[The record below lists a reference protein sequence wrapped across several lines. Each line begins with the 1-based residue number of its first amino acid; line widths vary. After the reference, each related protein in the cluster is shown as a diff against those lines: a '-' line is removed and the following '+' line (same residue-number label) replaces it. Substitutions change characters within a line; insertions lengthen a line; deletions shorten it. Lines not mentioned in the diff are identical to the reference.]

1 MKTKDQ
7 KKFTIIIPSKIF
19 DDNLEFCIKNIR
31 KYYKL
36 VKIIVILDKKKK
48 LIKNKNIKIITSGPK
63 TIGYKRNLAAKST
76 NSKYITFIDSD
87 AYPKHKW
94 LDYVLNSF
102 KKFEDIKVIG
112 GPNLSPSSKELE
124 KQLVARARKLSF
136 VTFYPFIKKRGKTEK
151 IVNFL
156 PACNFTI
163 ERKIYLKIGGMI
175 DKIYSGEEMSLMKK
189 LRDKNCKLLLNYKSY
204 VYHKE
209 RDFKHFF
216 RQRFVYGSTAIYYI
230 LKYPCRETLLLLI
243 STFPFLYLMLLPI
256 TFVNLFL
263 FKIYFSIFSFLCLF
277 CLLCAVK
284 INFKNNFFKSLNLII
299 LSVFGPGIGLVTSLF
314 LDDKKIKKLYTQK

>member
-19 DDNLEFCIKNIR
+19 DNNLKFCIKNIR

-48 LIKNKNIKIITSGPK
+48 LIKNKDIKIITVGPK
-63 TIGYKRNLAAKST
+63 NIGYKRNLAAKLT

-94 LDYVLNSF
+94 LDHVLNSF
-102 KKFEDIKVIG
+102 KKFEDVKVIG
-112 GPNLSPSSKELE
+112 GPNLSPSNKELE

-136 VTFYPFIKKRGKTEK
+136 VTFDPFVKKRGKTEK

-175 DKIYSGEEMSLMKK
+175 DKIYSGEEMSIMKK
-189 LRDKNCKLLLNYKSY
+189 LRDKNYKMLLNYRSY

-209 RDFKHFF
+209 RNFKHFF

-243 STFPFLYLMLLPI
+243 STFPFLYLLILPAA
-256 TFVNLFL
+256 FLNLFF
-263 FKIYFSIFSFLCLF
+263 FKIYFSIFSFLFLF
-277 CLLCAVK
+277 CLLCALK

-299 LSVFGPGIGLVTSLF
+299 LSVFGPGIGLVSSLF
-314 LDDKKIKKLYTQK
+314 LSAKKIKKLYTQK